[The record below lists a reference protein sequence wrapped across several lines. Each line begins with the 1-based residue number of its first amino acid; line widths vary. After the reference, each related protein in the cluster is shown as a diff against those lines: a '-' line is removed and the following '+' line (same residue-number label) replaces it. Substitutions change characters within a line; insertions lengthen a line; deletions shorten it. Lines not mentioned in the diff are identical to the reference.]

1 MRKFVTSCK
10 DDKTG
15 YEMILSEC
23 SYNEACMWLENE
35 LSKYGSEIYRTE
47 KHTNGLMYIW
57 TGIYRLDK
65 FGKSS
70 CIAKRMFFYDEERG
84 YLLGE

>member
-23 SYNEACMWLENE
+23 SYNEACDWLE
-35 LSKYGSEIYRTE
+35 KEIAKCGYEIIRTE
-47 KHTNGLMYIW
+47 QHSI
-57 TGIYRLDK
+57 
-65 FGKSS
+65 
-70 CIAKRMFFYDEERG
+70 
-84 YLLGE
+84 

>member
-1 MRKFVTSCK
+1 MRVFKTQCR

-57 TGIYRLDK
+57 TGI
-65 FGKSS
+65 FGRSS